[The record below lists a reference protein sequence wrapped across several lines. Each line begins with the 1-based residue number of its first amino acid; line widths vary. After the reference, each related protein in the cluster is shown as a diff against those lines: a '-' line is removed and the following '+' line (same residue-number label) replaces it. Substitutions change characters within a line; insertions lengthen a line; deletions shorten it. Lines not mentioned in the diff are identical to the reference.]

1 MQLVRLL
8 SFIIFCLSFLNA
20 KASVDYAQL
29 ELDLRNSLN
38 KLYQIAPL
46 LPRTEVYVVS
56 CGDANAYYDFWNN
69 EIIVCEELIDLTYQ
83 VDEESFGQDPG
94 DYIAYNAIKFFFWH
108 EVGHYLVDKCNLP
121 VLGKE
126 EDAAD
131 SFSVYASL
139 YLENNPDIAV
149 SGAVTFMV
157 FTQFGL
163 DGTPYWDEHSFD
175 LQRAYNIL
183 CWIYGSNPEKFS
195 YIVSAF
201 PELQDRNCSLEYER
215 TILGWEQ
222 QLKECSSDYSIN
234 LNTVNPLSVS
244 MLYISL
250 LGRSPD
256 GEGLFYWLKVAKQ
269 QSLSL
274 DALARSMYF
283 AAINYPEYSYLQD
296 PFSLVNSIYENVLN
310 KDYTQDP
317 DGVTYWVSQI
327 AQGKIDP
334 GDIALVIARTAIQQY
349 PSHPSTLT
357 LINRAIGG
365 LDIASILLKFNGDFD
380 IYRQLNLSI
389 NDSTDSIDYAV
400 QQALS
405 YIEREGLP
413 DPIDLIDKFKRL
425 NYALNGHKVLI
436 VVSNGSESVCS
447 WIANSDDPLKF
458 RLTNCEDP
466 SFNDYDWEEVYLSGT
481 EVVVSDGYAQMSILD
496 VDESQGIF
504 SARNEEDGVSAILG
518 VLR

>member
-1 MQLVRLL
+1 MQLISLL
-8 SFIIFCLSFLNA
+8 SFIILCLSLLDA
-20 KASVDYAQL
+20 KASVDYVQL
-29 ELDLRNSLN
+29 ESDLRDSLG

-46 LPRTEVYVVS
+46 LPRTEVYVTS
-56 CGDANAYYDFWNN
+56 CGEANAYYDYWNN
-69 EIIVCEELIDLTYQ
+69 EIVICKELVDLTYQ
-83 VDEESFGQDPG
+83 VDEDNFGQTSG
-94 DYIAYNAIKFFFWH
+94 NYVAYNAIKFFFWH
-108 EVGHYLVDKCNLP
+108 EVGHYLIDKCNLP

-139 YLENNPDIAV
+139 YLENNPDIAI
-149 SGAVTFMV
+149 SGAYTFII
-157 FTQFGL
+157 FTQYGL
-163 DGTPYWDEHSFD
+163 DSAYWDEHSFD

-183 CWIYGSNPEKFS
+183 CWVYGSNPENFS
-195 YIVSAF
+195 FIVNAF
-201 PELQDRNCSLEYER
+201 PQLQGRNCSLEYER
-215 TILGWEQ
+215 TILGWGQ
-222 QLKECSSDYSIN
+222 QLKECSDKYSID

-256 GEGLFYWLKVAKQ
+256 GEGLFYWLRVAKQ
-269 QSLSL
+269 RSLSI

-283 AAINYPEYSYLQD
+283 AALNYPEYSYLQD
-296 PFSLVNSIYENVLN
+296 PFLLVNSIYENVLN

-317 DGVTYWVSQI
+317 DGVTYWVNQI

-349 PSHPSTLT
+349 PNHPSTIT

-400 QQALS
+400 KQALS
-405 YIEREGLP
+405 YREKDGVPEPL
-413 DPIDLIDKFKRL
+413 DLIDRFKKL
-425 NYALNGHKVLI
+425 NYKLNGRKVL
-436 VVSNGSESVCS
+436 VVINNGDESVCS
-447 WIANSDDPLKF
+447 WVMKSDDPLKF

-466 SFNDYDWEEVYLSGT
+466 SFNDYNWEEVYLLGT
-481 EVVVSDGYAQMSILD
+481 EVVVSDGYTQVSVVD
-496 VDESQGIF
+496 VDETQGLF
-504 SARNEEDGVSAILG
+504 SVRDEEDGLSAIVG